1 MHFINIFN
9 LHMKPAFSELGRE
22 FLVAAVCGWVVIFFS
37 TCIPESYS
45 KKKKKRMQINMCISS
60 DKRAQTAVRSHRII
74 E

>member
-45 KKKKKRMQINMCISS
+45 KKKKKKNANKYVYQLRQESS
-60 DKRAQTAVRSHRII
+60 NCSEKS
-74 E
+74 